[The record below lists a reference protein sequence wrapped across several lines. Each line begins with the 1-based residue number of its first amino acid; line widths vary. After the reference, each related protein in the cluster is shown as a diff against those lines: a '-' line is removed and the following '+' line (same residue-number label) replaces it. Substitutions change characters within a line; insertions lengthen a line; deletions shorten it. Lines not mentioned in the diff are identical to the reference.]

1 MMQKVVAIY
10 GKSCSLKSDIAMEI
24 SRLTGYK
31 VKNVG
36 EALTTRAKVLGL
48 NSGAEVED
56 AYHRIVN
63 QETIDWVQSAPDPVI
78 IIESTHLGFVI
89 DQIDDIFRV
98 EVSSDQKVRQARWD
112 HRKEQG
118 GGRTRQIGE
127 SLDQRDRDD
136 EDLRQRLYAQGTI
149 KNTPNLVLDSSD
161 RNAEDCAREIWEA
174 YEGKGSTVRD
184 NDGKAGK
191 PEMDKKLTKGIRPGP
206 SSGTVIVYSVKR
218 NPFGGYIADEKS
230 QKGIFVHRSAVEEAG
245 LDGLA
250 KGQHMT
256 FDIEEDGVGGFRAVK
271 LKLSK

>member
-1 MMQKVVAIY
+1 MQKVVAIY

-24 SRLTGYK
+24 SSLTGYK

-149 KNTPNLVLDSSD
+149 QNTPNLVLDSSD

-191 PEMDKKLTKGIRPGP
+191 PEMDKKQTKGIRPGP